1 MHDTAFRLGF
11 IRILFSF
18 FLTSL
23 CYAGDRPNILWLTSE
38 DNNVNWVGC
47 YGNPEAST
55 PHIDQLAEEGFLYE
69 RCYANVPVCAPQRS
83 TWIMGAHALSIGTV
97 PMRSRYA
104 ISHDQIRYYPDF
116 LREAGYHVSNNGKTD
131 FNIGGRKDEDCWD
144 SMKKYGWRDRQPGQ
158 PFFCI
163 VNTGDSH
170 ESRAH
175 RTHQSSGQHDPADS
189 QLRSYHPDLP
199 EIRANYAKYRD
210 AVSTMDQR
218 IGEHI
223 AELEKDGLL
232 EDTIIIYNSDHGGVM
247 TRSKRYL
254 FESGLHCPLVV
265 RIPEKFKHLWPA
277 EAPGN
282 RIGEIVSFI
291 DMPATWL
298 ALAGVGKPEQ
308 MQGRAFLGE
317 DLEPER
323 QLHFAYRSRMDERTD
338 SQRAVHDGRY
348 LYIKNYMP
356 FAPWGQYLEY
366 LWKQD
371 TSTAWEAHHKA
382 GLTNALTGRFFGT
395 KPTEE
400 LYDTQADPDCVV
412 NLADQADQRERL
424 AQFRK
429 DLREWQLNVFDSEI
443 LPESML
449 TARADSAGLTRY
461 ELLRLPDLYD
471 LPAYLD
477 AADKALGLTP
487 AKLCCLKELA
497 ASADPGVRY
506 WAAVGLMMQ
515 GTETAGAEETILAL
529 MQDTTPEVRTLAAWA
544 AYKLG
549 RQEQAID
556 VLREVIQSRSDAV
569 LLALNVLD
577 YMGEPAKILLPEIKD
592 LSYPDPNAFQNY
604 ILRMRGNLIKMAAD

>member
-1 MHDTAFRLGF
+1 MHHTLFRFALL
-11 IRILFSF
+11 RILFYLVLASV
-18 FLTSL
+18 
-23 CYAGDRPNILWLTSE
+23 CHGGDRPNILWLTSE

-47 YGNPEAST
+47 YGNPQAST
-55 PHIDQLAEEGFLYE
+55 PHIDQLAREGFLYE

-83 TWIMGAHALSIGTV
+83 TWILGAHALSMGTV
-97 PMRSRYA
+97 PMRSRYG
-104 ISHDQIRYYPDF
+104 IPHDQIRYYPDF
-116 LREAGYHVSNNGKTD
+116 LKEAGYHVSNNGKTD
-131 FNIGGRKDEDCWD
+131 FNIGGRPDEECWD
-144 SMKKYGWRDRQPGQ
+144 SMKMYGWRDRQPGQ

-175 RTHQSSGQHDPADS
+175 RTHQSSGQHDAADS

-277 EAPGN
+277 GAPGG
-282 RIGEIVSFI
+282 RIEEIVSFI
-291 DMPATWL
+291 DMPVTWL
-298 ALAGVGKPEQ
+298 ALAGVEKPDQ
-308 MQGRAFLGE
+308 MQGRAFLGK
-317 DLEPER
+317 DLEPKR

-382 GLTNALTGRFFGT
+382 GLTNDLTGRFFGP
-395 KPTEE
+395 KPAEE

-412 NLADQADQRERL
+412 NLATEPDQQDRMK
-424 AQFRK
+424 QFRK
-429 DLREWQLNVFDSEI
+429 DLREWQLEVFDSEL

-449 TARADSAGLTRY
+449 TARADAAGLTRY
-461 ELLRLPDLYD
+461 ELVRDPDLYD

-477 AADKALGLTP
+477 AADKALGVRP
-487 AKLCCLKELA
+487 ASLCCLKELA
-497 ASADPGVRY
+497 SSTDPGVRY
-506 WAAVGLMMQ
+506 WVAVGLMMQ
-515 GTETAGAEETILAL
+515 GLGAANAEETILDL
-529 MQDTTPEVRTLAAWA
+529 LQDTAPEVRTMAAWA
-544 AYKLG
+544 AYTLG
-549 RQEQAID
+549 YKEHALD
-556 VLREVIQSRSDAV
+556 VLRAVIRSRSDAV
-569 LLALNVLD
+569 LLALNVID
-577 YMGEPAKILLPEIKD
+577 YMGEPLQALLPEITA
-592 LSYPDPNAFQNY
+592 LSYEDPDAFQKY
-604 ILRMRGNLIKMAAD
+604 ILRMRGNIIRNSGS

>member
-1 MHDTAFRLGF
+1 
-11 IRILFSF
+11 
-18 FLTSL
+18 
-23 CYAGDRPNILWLTSE
+23 
-38 DNNVNWVGC
+38 
-47 YGNPEAST
+47 
-55 PHIDQLAEEGFLYE
+55 
-69 RCYANVPVCAPQRS
+69 
-83 TWIMGAHALSIGTV
+83 
-97 PMRSRYA
+97 
-104 ISHDQIRYYPDF
+104 
-116 LREAGYHVSNNGKTD
+116 
-131 FNIGGRKDEDCWD
+131 
-144 SMKKYGWRDRQPGQ
+144 
-158 PFFCI
+158 

-175 RTHQSSGQHDPADS
+175 RKHESSGQHDPADS
-189 QLRSYHPDLP
+189 QLYSYHPDLP

-210 AVSTMDQR
+210 AVSQMDQR

-277 EAPGN
+277 DAPGS

-298 ALAGVGKPEQ
+298 ALAGMGKPEQ

-366 LWKQD
+366 LWQQD

-382 GLTNALTGRFFGT
+382 DLTNALTGRFFGT
-395 KPTEE
+395 KPAEE
-400 LYDTQADPDCVV
+400 LYDTLADADCVV
-412 NLADQADQRERL
+412 NLAEQADQRERL
-424 AQFRK
+424 TQFQK

-449 TARADSAGLTRY
+449 TARADSDGLTRY
-461 ELLRLPDLYD
+461 ELLRSPDLYV

-477 AADKALGLTP
+477 AADKALGVTP

-497 ASADPGVRY
+497 ASTDPGVRY

-515 GTETAGAEETILAL
+515 GTETASAEETILAL
-529 MQDTTPEVRTLAAWA
+529 MRDTTPEVRIPAAWA

-549 RQEQAID
+549 RREQAID

-577 YMGEPAKILLPEIKD
+577 YMGEPAKTLLPEIED
-592 LSYPDPNAFQNY
+592 LSYQDPNAFQKY